1 MTEVA
6 VGDRAILRC
15 GISHNGQTRRIS
27 GGLNILVVTSVMTEE
42 QSVAVKLADN
52 PSSDEFKIPWW
63 KLEFL

>member
-6 VGDRAILRC
+6 VGDRAILKC
-15 GISHNGQTRRIS
+15 GISHNGQTRRVS
-27 GGLNILVVTSVMTEE
+27 SGLNMLVVTSVMTEE
-42 QSVAVKLADN
+42 LAVMVKLADD